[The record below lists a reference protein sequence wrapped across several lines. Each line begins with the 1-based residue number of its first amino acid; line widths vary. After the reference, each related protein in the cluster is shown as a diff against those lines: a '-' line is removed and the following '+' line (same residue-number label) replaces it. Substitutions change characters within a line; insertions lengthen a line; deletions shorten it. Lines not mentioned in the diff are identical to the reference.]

1 MSFNL
6 FYSAEEYAN
15 PDEQDQ
21 EFTGGVVHIIDRVL
35 TVPRNVSS
43 TATSAGLSA
52 IVGALTQAELVD
64 TVQSL
69 SDVTIFA
76 RE

>member
-1 MSFNL
+1 MSPHLLYF
-6 FYSAEEYAN
+6 AREHAN

-21 EFTGGVVHIIDRVL
+21 EFTGGVVHVIDRVL
-35 TVPRNVSS
+35 TIPRNVSS

-52 IVGALTQAELVD
+52 VVGALRQAELVD

-76 RE
+76 P

>member
-1 MSFNL
+1 MVTNL
-6 FYSAEEYAN
+6 IEK
-15 PDEQDQ
+15 DQ
-21 EFTGGVVHIIDRVL
+21 NFTGGVVHIIDNVL
-35 TVPRNVSS
+35 TVPRNISS

-52 IVGALTQAELVD
+52 VVGALSQAQLVD

-76 RE
+76 P